1 MVDSELQERLSLQMN
16 RHRETGVWGPG
27 SSPQGCFS
35 GFTGLGVRSLQKE
48 RGLPTSSLSQWDLSL
63 GLWKADRAMNIW
75 AR

>member
-1 MVDSELQERLSLQMN
+1 MFLWLYWS
-16 RHRETGVWGPG
+16 GV
-27 SSPQGCFS
+27 
-35 GFTGLGVRSLQKE
+35 GVRSLQKE